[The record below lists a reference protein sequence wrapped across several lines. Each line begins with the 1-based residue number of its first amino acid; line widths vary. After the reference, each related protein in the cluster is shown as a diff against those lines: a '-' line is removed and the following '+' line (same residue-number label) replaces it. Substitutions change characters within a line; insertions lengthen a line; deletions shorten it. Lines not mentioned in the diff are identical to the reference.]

1 METKDLY
8 MKMLTAKD
16 EAAKFGRL
24 AEDLDKLIA
33 YATLAKEKAD
43 EMEDNLKTYARMLDD
58 KSNLDPDDENDVEWG
73 KELEENLARAEKE
86 LVDPL
91 KGSRIRRRS
100 SLRTLLSLC
109 KDYGDY
115 SGFTSPMIDRAE
127 AEEDAERRA
136 E

>member
-24 AEDLDKLIA
+24 AGALESLIT
-33 YATLAKEKAD
+33 YATQAKDKAE
-43 EMEDNLKTYARMLDD
+43 EMEDSLKTYARMLDD

-73 KELEENLARAEKE
+73 KELEENLARVEKE
-86 LVDPL
+86 LADPI

-100 SLRTLLSLC
+100 SLKTLLLLV
-109 KDYGDY
+109 KDYSDHDN
-115 SGFTSPMIDRAE
+115 FHSPLIERAE